1 MTRSLGVCVC
11 FCVSEVLLLSLQHL
25 KSLNQDVLRELQGCL
40 LEVSRKFKGCFKEVS
55 VKNVPRVF
63 K

>member
-1 MTRSLGVCVC
+1 MISFLASRS
-11 FCVSEVLLLSLQHL
+11 SSRSDEVLLLSLQHL